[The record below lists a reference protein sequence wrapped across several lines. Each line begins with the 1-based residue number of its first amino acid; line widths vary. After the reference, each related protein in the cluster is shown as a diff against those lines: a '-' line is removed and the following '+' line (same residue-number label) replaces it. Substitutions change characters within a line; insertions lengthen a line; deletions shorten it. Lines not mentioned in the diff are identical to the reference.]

1 MRISDWSSD
10 VCSSDLGYLRSTLG
24 ARAYGE
30 SLPPIASRYAGFN
43 LLLGDRDGVWYLSN
57 KPQFAMQPLTPGLH
71 AVSNASLDT
80 PWPKLVA
87 LKSKTAQWC
96 ADGETDPTGLFAAL
110 ADPQVASDAEL
121 PETGVEIG
129 RATV

>member
-1 MRISDWSSD
+1 
-10 VCSSDLGYLRSTLG
+10 
-24 ARAYGE
+24 
-30 SLPPIASRYAGFN
+30 
-43 LLLGDRDGVWYLSN
+43 
-57 KPQFAMQPLTPGLH
+57 MQPLTPGLH

-121 PETGVEIG
+121 PETGVGLEYERLLSSRSEERRVG
-129 RATV
+129 KECVSSSRSRWSPYH

>member
-1 MRISDWSSD
+1 
-10 VCSSDLGYLRSTLG
+10 
-24 ARAYGE
+24 
-30 SLPPIASRYAGFN
+30 
-43 LLLGDRDGVWYLSN
+43 
-57 KPQFAMQPLTPGLH
+57 MQPLTPRLH
-71 AVSNASLDT
+71 AVSNASLET

-121 PETGVEIG
+121 PETGVGLEYERLLSSTFING
-129 RATV
+129 ADYGTRSSTVLTIDAGGHAVFRERDRKSTRLNSSH